1 MDILTLPVIGKPLW
15 MWAGFMLAVVA
26 LLAFDLGVLH
36 RKTREIGVR
45 ESLLMSLVYISLGL
59 GFGGL
64 VWMQLGATAGVEY
77 LTGFVIEKS
86 LAIDNVFVIA
96 LIFGFFAIP
105 PALQH
110 RVLFWGVLGV
120 IVLRAIMIGVG
131 AALVSQFG
139 WVLYIFAAFL
149 ILTGVKMLFAGDK
162 PMDLTNN
169 AALKWL
175 RRVMPISDK
184 LEGDR
189 FFVQGIDPRTGK
201 AARLATPLFLAL
213 VLVELA
219 DLVFA
224 VDSVPAIFAITT
236 DPYIV
241 YTSNIMAI
249 LGLRAL
255 YFALAAVLH
264 RFAYLKQALAVL
276 LVFIGGKIFIA
287 DALGWEKFPATLSL
301 SITFAIL
308 AAGVGWSLW
317 KTRKTTALPG
327 APGAG
332 G

>member
-1 MDILTLPVIGKPLW
+1 MDFLTLPFIGKPLW
-15 MWAGFMLAVVA
+15 MWAGFVLAIVA

-36 RKTREIGVR
+36 RKAREIGVR
-45 ESLLMSLVYISLGL
+45 ESLAMSAAYVGLGL

-86 LAIDNVFVIA
+86 LAIDNIFVIA

-120 IVLRAIMIGVG
+120 ILLRGVMIGVG

-139 WVLYIFAAFL
+139 WVLYIFAVFL
-149 ILTGVKMLFAGDK
+149 ILTGVKMLFSSGK
-162 PMDLTNN
+162 PVDLNEN
-169 AALKWL
+169 PALKFV
-175 RRVMPISDK
+175 RRVLPVTER

-189 FFVQGIDPRTGK
+189 FFVKGVDARTGK
-201 AARLATPLFLAL
+201 AALLATPMFLAL
-213 VLVELA
+213 ILVEAA
-219 DLVFA
+219 DLIFA

-287 DALGWEKFPATLSL
+287 DALGWAKFPAGLSL

-308 AAGVGWSLW
+308 AAGVLWSLW
-317 KTRKTTALPG
+317 KTREVDSTAG
-327 APGAG
+327 
-332 G
+332 

>member
-1 MDILTLPVIGKPLW
+1 MDRDLTMDFLTLPLVGKPLW
-15 MWAGFMLAVVA
+15 MWAGFVLAVVA

-36 RKTREIGVR
+36 RKTREIGIR
-45 ESLLMSLVYISLGL
+45 ESLVMSMAYIALGL

-64 VWMQLGATAGVEY
+64 VWMQLGAAAGVEY

-120 IVLRAIMIGVG
+120 ILMRGVMIGVG

-139 WVLYIFAAFL
+139 WMLYIFAVFL
-149 ILTGVKMLFAGDK
+149 ILTGLKMLFSSGK
-162 PMDLTNN
+162 PIDLNES
-169 AALKWL
+169 AALKL
-175 RRVMPISDK
+175 IRRVLPVTER
-184 LEGDR
+184 LEGEK
-189 FFVQGIDPRTGK
+189 FFVKGADPRTGK
-201 AARLATPLFLAL
+201 AALLATPLFLAL
-213 VLVELA
+213 VLVEVA
-219 DLVFA
+219 DLIFA

-287 DALGWEKFPATLSL
+287 DLLGWAKFPASLSL

-308 AAGVGWSLW
+308 AAGVFWSLW
-317 KTRKTTALPG
+317 RTRK
-327 APGAG
+327 AG
-332 G
+332 SSSA